1 MKNLKFKF
9 AAAYN
14 FLPFGP
20 EGINIHFDNY
30 QNIVLVRGENR
41 DAKKIDSSLLSD
53 EMKISSNGTG
63 KSSIQEIISYG
74 LFGKTVKR
82 PEKLGA
88 NDVVHNKIGK
98 DAKVEL
104 IFDDIRI
111 IRTRKEGG
119 KDAKNSLRLWESKEA
134 VWDKNTEITQ
144 GTMSLTQKKIEEIIG
159 LSYEAFINMSVFTDD
174 QRACFLECESKQKKE
189 IVENMLSL
197 GVYREWFENAKT
209 LRKEIK
215 SKIDIKAKEYTLFVN
230 SKDDAVR
237 RLALTKQKEAKWR
250 EDKKNEISNLI
261 ASADR
266 FIKMLGS
273 SDNGAAVLAYEK
285 AQESIKSINE
295 KMPEKEKSK
304 QELESKLQLTKNK
317 EIEIK
322 NEAQIVSEEYQE
334 IARNSKILVVDRQ
347 EKEKEIAKLKANE
360 VGTRCDKCKG
370 EILEEN
376 INEYIDKLQKDI
388 NDINVKLQKLVAS
401 GKEVQE
407 MAENVKKKQDKIKEY
422 ISNFTKQISAIDQ
435 DLIVWRKEL
444 VEASKVREPKTDNEE
459 ALLQQKIQQFKDQI
473 FEKKKELEGESP
485 FKEIM
490 ENDEEELK
498 KATNAVAEKETE
510 VKSLEAELPY
520 YDYWITGFGDNGIR
534 KWIVD
539 GIIPELN
546 NRINYWLQFLIDNKI
561 TLKFDN
567 ELNEKIER
575 NPPDGDPYIYFAMST
590 GQRRRLNLAVS
601 QAFAHIMSI
610 SSGSVPSILFL
621 DEISTNVDPVG
632 NIGIYNMIC
641 ELSEDRQVFVTTHD
655 ADLLRMLQT
664 TDVLNLVHENGFTK
678 LVV

>member
-1 MKNLKFKF
+1 
-9 AAAYN
+9 
-14 FLPFGP
+14 
-20 EGINIHFDNY
+20 
-30 QNIVLVRGENR
+30 
-41 DAKKIDSSLLSD
+41 
-53 EMKISSNGTG
+53 
-63 KSSIQEIISYG
+63 
-74 LFGKTVKR
+74 
-82 PEKLGA
+82 
-88 NDVVHNKIGK
+88 
-98 DAKVEL
+98 
-104 IFDDIRI
+104 
-111 IRTRKEGG
+111 
-119 KDAKNSLRLWESKEA
+119 
-134 VWDKNTEITQ
+134 
-144 GTMSLTQKKIEEIIG
+144 
-159 LSYEAFINMSVFTDD
+159 
-174 QRACFLECESKQKKE
+174 
-189 IVENMLSL
+189 
-197 GVYREWFENAKT
+197 
-209 LRKEIK
+209 
-215 SKIDIKAKEYTLFVN
+215 
-230 SKDDAVR
+230 
-237 RLALTKQKEAKWR
+237 
-250 EDKKNEISNLI
+250 
-261 ASADR
+261 
-266 FIKMLGS
+266 
-273 SDNGAAVLAYEK
+273 
-285 AQESIKSINE
+285 
-295 KMPEKEKSK
+295 MPEKEKSK

>member
-1 MKNLKFKF
+1 M
-9 AAAYN
+9 
-14 FLPFGP
+14 
-20 EGINIHFDNY
+20 
-30 QNIVLVRGENR
+30 
-41 DAKKIDSSLLSD
+41 
-53 EMKISSNGTG
+53 
-63 KSSIQEIISYG
+63 
-74 LFGKTVKR
+74 
-82 PEKLGA
+82 
-88 NDVVHNKIGK
+88 
-98 DAKVEL
+98 
-104 IFDDIRI
+104 
-111 IRTRKEGG
+111 
-119 KDAKNSLRLWESKEA
+119 
-134 VWDKNTEITQ
+134 
-144 GTMSLTQKKIEEIIG
+144 
-159 LSYEAFINMSVFTDD
+159 
-174 QRACFLECESKQKKE
+174 
-189 IVENMLSL
+189 
-197 GVYREWFENAKT
+197 
-209 LRKEIK
+209 
-215 SKIDIKAKEYTLFVN
+215 
-230 SKDDAVR
+230 
-237 RLALTKQKEAKWR
+237 
-250 EDKKNEISNLI
+250 
-261 ASADR
+261 
-266 FIKMLGS
+266 
-273 SDNGAAVLAYEK
+273 
-285 AQESIKSINE
+285 
-295 KMPEKEKSK
+295 
-304 QELESKLQLTKNK
+304 
-317 EIEIK
+317 
-322 NEAQIVSEEYQE
+322 
-334 IARNSKILVVDRQ
+334 
-347 EKEKEIAKLKANE
+347 
-360 VGTRCDKCKG
+360 
-370 EILEEN
+370 
-376 INEYIDKLQKDI
+376 
-388 NDINVKLQKLVAS
+388 
-401 GKEVQE
+401 
-407 MAENVKKKQDKIKEY
+407 
-422 ISNFTKQISAIDQ
+422 
-435 DLIVWRKEL
+435 
-444 VEASKVREPKTDNEE
+444 
-459 ALLQQKIQQFKDQI
+459 LQQKIQQFKDQI

>member
-1 MKNLKFKF
+1 M
-9 AAAYN
+9 
-14 FLPFGP
+14 
-20 EGINIHFDNY
+20 
-30 QNIVLVRGENR
+30 
-41 DAKKIDSSLLSD
+41 
-53 EMKISSNGTG
+53 
-63 KSSIQEIISYG
+63 
-74 LFGKTVKR
+74 
-82 PEKLGA
+82 
-88 NDVVHNKIGK
+88 
-98 DAKVEL
+98 
-104 IFDDIRI
+104 
-111 IRTRKEGG
+111 
-119 KDAKNSLRLWESKEA
+119 
-134 VWDKNTEITQ
+134 
-144 GTMSLTQKKIEEIIG
+144 
-159 LSYEAFINMSVFTDD
+159 
-174 QRACFLECESKQKKE
+174 
-189 IVENMLSL
+189 
-197 GVYREWFENAKT
+197 
-209 LRKEIK
+209 
-215 SKIDIKAKEYTLFVN
+215 
-230 SKDDAVR
+230 
-237 RLALTKQKEAKWR
+237 
-250 EDKKNEISNLI
+250 
-261 ASADR
+261 
-266 FIKMLGS
+266 
-273 SDNGAAVLAYEK
+273 
-285 AQESIKSINE
+285 
-295 KMPEKEKSK
+295 
-304 QELESKLQLTKNK
+304 
-317 EIEIK
+317 
-322 NEAQIVSEEYQE
+322 
-334 IARNSKILVVDRQ
+334 
-347 EKEKEIAKLKANE
+347 
-360 VGTRCDKCKG
+360 
-370 EILEEN
+370 
-376 INEYIDKLQKDI
+376 
-388 NDINVKLQKLVAS
+388 QKLVVS
-401 GKEVQE
+401 GKEIQ
-407 MAENVKKKQDKIKEY
+407 VKADAVKAKQDKIKEY

-510 VKSLEAELPY
+510 IKGLEAELPY